1 MNKIEIA
8 TWYLKTAS
16 QEPTKGF
23 IVLAIE
29 VEELGNSVVYKAAF
43 EEEKELEV
51 GTFLTPRQLRLLEAD
66 LALLADFSGIE
77 VAIVR

>member
-1 MNKIEIA
+1 MNKIQIA
-8 TWYLKTAS
+8 TAYLKTAS

-23 IVLAIE
+23 TVVSIE
-29 VEELGNSVVYKAAF
+29 VEELGNSVVYTAAF
-43 EEEKELEV
+43 GEEKELEV

-77 VAIVR
+77 VAIAR